1 MSMPLVNAEFVF
13 TQPDGTRFR
22 VRGTGD
28 QHHAIFKTLDGYTV
42 VRDQASGYYHYARL
56 SDDGETLVPTGITA
70 ATAEPRLLDLN
81 PNAQPPTIPGAGL
94 PRTSLSPWEIRR
106 RQRQSA
112 MHISVTANMAAPP
125 RRATVGQY
133 VGLCPLVQFPDVPG
147 TMSAA
152 EVEAYCNKENYSG
165 FENNGSVRDYFF
177 DNSDGKLAY
186 TNIVAPYYTTKHPR
200 YYYTDEKIAYPGRAQ
215 ELVGE
220 VLAYHVASGFDFSHL
235 SADSDHHI
243 YAINVFYA
251 GDVVNNYAQGL
262 WPHSWHLSAP
272 FNVGL
277 GKLANDYQISNMGR
291 ELTLGTF
298 CHENGHMIC
307 DFPDLYSPSDGWNGV
322 GSFCLMSY
330 GGIPP
335 NEKNPTHICAYLR
348 HAAGWTSTSN
358 VISPRSNYSLRAGRN
373 EFAIFSK
380 NNAEYFIVENRE
392 RTGRDVGLSDSGL
405 AVWHIDESGSN
416 YDVGNSPSKQRECT
430 LIQADS
436 NQSIDDG
443 TDLYPDGEN
452 NQLGDATTPN
462 SKWLDGSSSG
472 LDIQNVSSAGPSVT
486 FSS

>member
-1 MSMPLVNAEFVF
+1 M
-13 TQPDGTRFR
+13 
-22 VRGTGD
+22 
-28 QHHAIFKTLDGYTV
+28 
-42 VRDQASGYYHYARL
+42 
-56 SDDGETLVPTGITA
+56 
-70 ATAEPRLLDLN
+70 
-81 PNAQPPTIPGAGL
+81 
-94 PRTSLSPWEIRR
+94 
-106 RQRQSA
+106 
-112 MHISVTANMAAPP
+112 
-125 RRATVGQY
+125 
-133 VGLCPLVQFPDVPG
+133 
-147 TMSAA
+147 
-152 EVEAYCNKENYSG
+152 
-165 FENNGSVRDYFF
+165 
-177 DNSDGKLAY
+177 
-186 TNIVAPYYTTKHPR
+186 
-200 YYYTDEKIAYPGRAQ
+200 
-215 ELVGE
+215 
-220 VLAYHVASGFDFSHL
+220 
-235 SADSDHHI
+235 DHHI

-452 NQLGDATTPN
+452 SQLGDATTPN

>member
-1 MSMPLVNAEFVF
+1 MSMPFVNAEFVF

-94 PRTSLSPWEIRR
+94 PRTSLSRWESAEGSGSLQCIFRSPPIWRR
-106 RQRQSA
+106 HPDGPRSVSMSDCVFWCSFPMSQARCRRLRWRPIATKKITADLKTMGRSGT
-112 MHISVTANMAAPP
+112 ISSTIQMASLRTRTSWRP
-125 RRATVGQY
+125 T
-133 VGLCPLVQFPDVPG
+133 
-147 TMSAA
+147 
-152 EVEAYCNKENYSG
+152 
-165 FENNGSVRDYFF
+165 
-177 DNSDGKLAY
+177 
-186 TNIVAPYYTTKHPR
+186 YTTKHPR
-200 YYYTDEKIAYPGRAQ
+200 SYYTDEKIAYPGRAQ

-291 ELTLGTF
+291 
-298 CHENGHMIC
+298 
-307 DFPDLYSPSDGWNGV
+307 S
-322 GSFCLMSY
+322 
-330 GGIPP
+330 
-335 NEKNPTHICAYLR
+335 
-348 HAAGWTSTSN
+348 
-358 VISPRSNYSLRAGRN
+358 
-373 EFAIFSK
+373 
-380 NNAEYFIVENRE
+380 
-392 RTGRDVGLSDSGL
+392 
-405 AVWHIDESGSN
+405 
-416 YDVGNSPSKQRECT
+416 
-430 LIQADS
+430 
-436 NQSIDDG
+436 
-443 TDLYPDGEN
+443 
-452 NQLGDATTPN
+452 
-462 SKWLDGSSSG
+462 
-472 LDIQNVSSAGPSVT
+472 
-486 FSS
+486 